1 MVTKGNKRHRFV
13 FRPMQDVSSQP
24 TKSQKHRKLIG
35 ARTSVMND
43 SNADD
48 VTSVTELKTHSRGE
62 TLFRT
67 TMVEEDVH
75 SCFS

>member
-1 MVTKGNKRHRFV
+1 MVSEETNDYV
-13 FRPMQDVSSQP
+13 LLFRPMQDVSSQP

-35 ARTSVMND
+35 ARMSVMND